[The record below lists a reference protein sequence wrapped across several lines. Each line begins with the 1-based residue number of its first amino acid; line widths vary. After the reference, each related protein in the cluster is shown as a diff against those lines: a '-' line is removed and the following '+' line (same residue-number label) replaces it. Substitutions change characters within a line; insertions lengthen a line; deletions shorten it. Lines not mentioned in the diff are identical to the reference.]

1 MKMRTFGFHC
11 FIKIFLYY
19 IENKGQNN
27 ECLEQDVKMVRKL
40 NEGNVMCKKI
50 FILCIKLRTTCK
62 FGYTLNRDD
71 YKQQRWD
78 HH

>member
-1 MKMRTFGFHC
+1 MD
-11 FIKIFLYY
+11 FIVLLKYSFITLKTKVKITSALSRMSR
-19 IENKGQNN
+19 
-27 ECLEQDVKMVRKL
+27 MVRKL
-40 NEGNVMCKKI
+40 NEGKVMCKKI